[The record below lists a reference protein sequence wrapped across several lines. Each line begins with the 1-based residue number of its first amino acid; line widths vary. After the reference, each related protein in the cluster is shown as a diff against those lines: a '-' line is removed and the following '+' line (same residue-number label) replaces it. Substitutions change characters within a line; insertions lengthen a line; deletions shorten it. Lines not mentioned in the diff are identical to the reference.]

1 ECNNP
6 TKRLVVG
13 MSPDVRVCVGSGYM
27 TQKRN
32 MRSRHSHQEQQYR
45 AQGSEQNAV
54 ENAESQYPAQS
65 NRSSIEIQTAD
76 SPHAQQCWKIQ
87 QSVDGRHDDRSKN
100 GLGEILEQPGQEQ
113 EAQRKRNRGKY
124 ECQRGTCA
132 SSVIYCRLRE
142 AAGDRIA
149 VPHRG
154 REVGC

>member
-1 ECNNP
+1 MQHPSTGQIEVGGGRKIAHDELDLGSGIYTCNDRIENNFSVDVHQRCLGTECNNP

-65 NRSSIEIQTAD
+65 NRS
-76 SPHAQQCWKIQ
+76 
-87 QSVDGRHDDRSKN
+87 
-100 GLGEILEQPGQEQ
+100 
-113 EAQRKRNRGKY
+113 
-124 ECQRGTCA
+124 
-132 SSVIYCRLRE
+132 
-142 AAGDRIA
+142 
-149 VPHRG
+149 
-154 REVGC
+154 